1 MKSLQYL
8 LFFLFLFS
16 TSSYSY
22 AQSGTKEVLA
32 LKLNEIFEEIS
43 DRKTPPKEVG
53 RLIDYASGLFA
64 PKAKVEVDYMGTNL
78 EDKFYSPRKYL
89 IRVSKMPD
97 HGIIIKAKDIEGI
110 DRKGR
115 ITGLKIIEII

>member
-8 LFFLFLFS
+8 LFFLMLFS
-16 TSSYSY
+16 ISGYCN
-22 AQSGTKEVLA
+22 AQSSSEEVLA
-32 LKLNEIFEEIS
+32 TKLNEIFEDIS
-43 DRKTPPKEVG
+43 DRKTPPGEVG
-53 RLIDYASGLFA
+53 RLIEYGSSLFA
-64 PKAKVEVDYMGTNL
+64 PKAKIEVDYMGTNV

-89 IRVSKMPD
+89 IRVSKMPE
-97 HGIIIKAKDIEGI
+97 HGIIIKAKDIESI